1 VTSLGGG
8 AHAQLQ
14 PDASAGELQLGAG
27 EVAQRGGQVLN
38 RDGVGY
44 WPLGEPFPVL
54 LTTSQLRRVLGIWT
68 SYFYRLKAQGR
79 YDALRVLPAP
89 VNGTRYSGELVRR
102 YVSGDLSA
110 VHTVKRRE
118 KRS

>member
-1 VTSLGGG
+1 
-8 AHAQLQ
+8 
-14 PDASAGELQLGAG
+14 
-27 EVAQRGGQVLN
+27 
-38 RDGVGY
+38 
-44 WPLGEPFPVL
+44 
-54 LTTSQLRRVLGIWT
+54 
-68 SYFYRLKAQGR
+68 
-79 YDALRVLPAP
+79 VLPAP